1 MLTISRPKVLPNKY
15 FTLHSAENTIYALRP
30 NEESK
35 TSVVGFRN
43 YKDAFLLAKMIET
56 HYIQTNEWPDNDVD
70 FVLPKP
76 TVEHISHIFI
86 EEWEIENILDIIS
99 VNKIIEDS
107 SGYRFRAE
115 MYALEGDVDFYKS
128 RFEEFME

>member
-1 MLTISRPKVLPNKY
+1 
-15 FTLHSAENTIYALRP
+15 
-30 NEESK
+30 
-35 TSVVGFRN
+35 
-43 YKDAFLLAKMIET
+43 MIET

-86 EEWEIENILDIIS
+86 EEWEIENLQLMCARNILDMIS